1 MEKEILI
8 EQYEVLKVEYIKLLN
23 DKDVLISWGKPQ
35 LEALYATRI
44 GVHQIKLLQQQLRIK
59 ALKRKTELV
68 QAAINTEQPYDV
80 NEIEL
85 IVALELSNLEQQI
98 MNQTSEINA
107 ATSLL
112 SNLDTPERSS
122 ELKKLF
128 KQLAKQLHP
137 DVNPNLT
144 SEQME
149 LWHKVQK
156 AYKYGD
162 LEQLKAFELVYEK
175 ELNQLKNNIQE
186 LTADEILLR
195 IEVLKEGIK
204 VLYQQITTI
213 KEQYPFTIEEKI
225 MDEEWVQNEVDGI
238 NNQIKQLN
246 TYESELVLHYATLIN
261 NTTT

>member
-1 MEKEILI
+1 MDKEILI
-8 EQYEVLKVEYIKLLN
+8 EQHEVLKVEYIKLLN

-44 GVHQIKLLQQQLRIK
+44 GVYQIKLLQQQLRIK
-59 ALKRKTELV
+59 ALKRKIELV
-68 QAAINTEQPYDV
+68 QAAINTDQPYDV

-85 IVALELSNLEQQI
+85 IVALELSNLEQKI
-98 MNQTSEINA
+98 IDQTSEINA

-112 SNLDTPERSS
+112 SNLDTPERSA

-137 DVNPNLT
+137 DVNPELT
-144 SEQME
+144 PEQME

-156 AYKYGD
+156 AYRYGD

-175 ELNQLKNNIQE
+175 ELNQLKNNIKE
-186 LTADEILLR
+186 LTAEELLLR

-204 VLYQQITTI
+204 VLNQQITTI

-225 MDEEWVQNEVDGI
+225 RDEEWVQNEVDGI
-238 NNQIKQLN
+238 NNQIKQLT

-261 NTTT
+261 NTTK